1 MVAEASSENAMK
13 MRSLTCAAASVGA
26 ITAAAAAGIDT
37 TNAGLVAAFQ
47 SGLTVQT
54 FESLAGRTPQAIT
67 AYTQGAPV
75 SASAF
80 VFNQVPGVQFS
91 VGGAVGTNM
100 PALYQLG
107 GTIAGDAHS
116 GSTVLGP
123 VDFDFTTKFGPG
135 AFIEVFFP
143 VKVGSVGFWLNPA
156 LGNVSLIAADT
167 NFAFSGVMETTLET
181 FSGTAGRFAGI
192 SRPTAD
198 IGGFKIIGTGT
209 AGFTVDDFSYGAAA
223 VTAPVPEPAEWALL
237 LGGFGAMAAWR
248 RRRARRRPIQRDGAD
263 LAVATGVLPSP
274 HFMPGEPR

>member
-1 MVAEASSENAMK
+1 MK
-13 MRSLTCAAASVGA
+13 IRSLACAAISVGSV
-26 ITAAAAAGIDT
+26 TAAGAAGIDT
-37 TNAGLVAAFQ
+37 TDPGLAAAFQ

-67 AYTQGAPV
+67 AYTQGVAV
-75 SASAF
+75 SPTAF

-107 GTIAGDAHS
+107 GAIAAHAHS
-116 GSTVLGP
+116 GTTVLGP

-143 VKVGSVGFWLNPA
+143 TKVSSVGFWLNPA
-156 LGNVSLIAADT
+156 LGNVTLIAADT
-167 NFAFSGVMETTLET
+167 NFAFSGLPETTLET
-181 FSGTAGRFAGI
+181 FAGTAGRFAGI

-209 AGFTVDDFSYGAAA
+209 TGFTIDDFSYGTAGG
-223 VTAPVPEPAEWALL
+223 VTPIPEPAEWALL
-237 LGGFGAMAAWR
+237 LGGIGAMAAWR
-248 RRRARRRPIQRDGAD
+248 RRR
-263 LAVATGVLPSP
+263 VS
-274 HFMPGEPR
+274 